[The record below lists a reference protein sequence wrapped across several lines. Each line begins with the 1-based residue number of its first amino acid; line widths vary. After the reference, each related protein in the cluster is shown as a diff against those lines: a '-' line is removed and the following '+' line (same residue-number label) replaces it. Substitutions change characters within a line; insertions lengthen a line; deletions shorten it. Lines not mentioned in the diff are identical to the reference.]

1 MAYAIAASLTA
12 PIFEGGRLEGQEEL
26 SQAQL
31 EELTASYRAAILA
44 AFRDTEDAL
53 SATDTTTRQY
63 GFAREA
69 YEQAQIAYR
78 IVQARFRAGTV
89 DFLTLLDAQRSLF
102 AANDTLVQAEL
113 ARYTAT
119 VDLYKAIDRKSTR
132 LNSSH

>member
-1 MAYAIAASLTA
+1 MRAAQLDVVAARAARFPSLNLQASAGTVAATTGALFTPASMAYAIAASLTA

-63 GFAREA
+63 GRSE
-69 YEQAQIAYR
+69 EHTSELQSLMR
-78 IVQARFRAGTV
+78 ISYAVFC
-89 DFLTLLDAQRSLF
+89 L
-102 AANDTLVQAEL
+102 
-113 ARYTAT
+113 
-119 VDLYKAIDRKSTR
+119 
-132 LNSSH
+132 